1 MLQAF
6 AVLLTFQCLG
16 EGVSYLFGL
25 PVPGPVIGMLLLFG
39 FVMLRPR
46 VADAIEPTALE
57 LLRHLSL
64 LFVPAGVG
72 IMVSADRVRGDA
84 VAVVVALA
92 VSTTLAIAVTALVT
106 RALLRA
112 SARGRRG
119 GGHAMTAFPTLGAI
133 WVYLAATPLLGL
145 TITLIAY
152 LFAQAVY
159 ARARFNPL
167 ANPVLIAVAL
177 IVVLL
182 TITRTPYPTYFEGA
196 QFVHFLLG
204 PRPSRSRCRCTA
216 SGRSCAAPRCRCWS
230 ACSRVR

>member
-16 EGVSYLFGL
+16 KACPTCSACRCR
-25 PVPGPVIGMLLLFG
+25 PVIGMLLLFG

-106 RALLRA
+106 RARCGASGARA
-112 SARGRRG
+112 ARRRARDDG
-119 GGHAMTAFPTLGAI
+119 LSDTRRDLG
-133 WVYLAATPLLGL
+133 LSRRDPLLGL